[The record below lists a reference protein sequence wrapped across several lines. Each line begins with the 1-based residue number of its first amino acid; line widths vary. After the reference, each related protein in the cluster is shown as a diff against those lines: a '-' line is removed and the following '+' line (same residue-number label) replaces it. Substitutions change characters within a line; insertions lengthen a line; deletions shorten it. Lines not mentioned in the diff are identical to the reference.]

1 MSDRRTLTRRTFPER
16 CEANQPPAS
25 RPRSVGG
32 RTVLALL
39 TAGLCVA
46 CAQTPVNAT
55 EGIAQETS
63 PGSTDNPVA
72 ALPPGERYWQLRFLE
87 GITADVDEELLQ
99 ALEARYGAPDGEIP
113 TIPDLATYQGA
124 GYRIASAESILESLS
139 DLAAFQHAAASDLA
153 AEWREI
159 EASSPTLVSEID
171 PVLLAEEI
179 LLVRTA
185 VLDSLEL
192 MAANGAWPEATNAAY
207 RTGTVRARNELEYR
221 VFAQDMDD
229 LAAGAINE
237 SVGRLDAFHRM
248 LDDTEDT
255 AFLRERILASE
266 EMNRQLT
273 DEHRAYAARRT
284 ARTLFFLLPALSSYF
299 RYR

>member
-1 MSDRRTLTRRTFPER
+1 M
-16 CEANQPPAS
+16 
-25 RPRSVGG
+25 
-32 RTVLALL
+32 

-46 CAQTPVNAT
+46 CAQTPVQAT
-55 EGIAQETS
+55 ES
-63 PGSTDNPVA
+63 A
-72 ALPPGERYWQLRFLE
+72 AITAPSMDAESQALPLPPGERYWQLRFLA
-87 GITADVDEELLQ
+87 GITAGVDEELLR
-99 ALEARYGAPDGEIP
+99 ALEARYGPPDGEVP

-139 DLAAFQHAAASDLA
+139 DLAAFQRAAAPDLA
-153 AEWREI
+153 AELRAI
-159 EASSPTLVSEID
+159 EQASPAIVSELD
-171 PVLLAEEI
+171 EELLAEEI

-192 MAANGAWPEATNAAY
+192 MTANGAWPEATNFAY
-207 RTGTVRARNELEYR
+207 QAGTLRTRNELEYL
-221 VFAQDMDD
+221 VFAQEMDA
-229 LAAGAINE
+229 LADGAIGE
-237 SVGRLDAFHRM
+237 SAGRLDAFHRM

-273 DEHRAYAARRT
+273 DEHRDYAARRT